1 MNKKE
6 CLEKDAIIEYLTAVK
21 NVCVSNEEF
30 EASDNL
36 GKIILEI
43 KNGEIPAADVA
54 PVAHGY
60 WESSELQFE
69 NDCTMCSE
77 CKTEFYIPDLIAESG
92 NEYPNCCGYCPNCG
106 AKMDGEPHDP

>member
-6 CLEKDAIIEYLTAVK
+6 WLEKGAIIEYLTAVK

-30 EASDNL
+30 ETSDNL

-54 PVAHGY
+54 SVVHGY
-60 WESSELQFE
+60 WAKEKTDVIVSWK
-69 NDCTMCSE
+69 CSACCNCYYLDE
-77 CKTEFYIPDLIAESG
+77 
-92 NEYPNCCGYCPNCG
+92 PNAKYCPNCG
-106 AKMDGEPHDP
+106 AKMDGKDNDSNE